1 MKAPGKIKID
11 LLKRSTLQYTS
22 KELTK
27 LKTRAERNQIFWK
40 E

>member
-1 MKAPGKIKID
+1 MKAPGKIKI
-11 LLKRSTLQYTS
+11 KLQYTS